1 MTHPSDRWIIC
12 YNGEVYTL
20 KEIKNELK
28 TLGEHFKSTS
38 DTEVILH
45 APVGENA

>member
-12 YNGEVYTL
+12 YNGEVYNF

-28 TLGEHFKSTS
+28 TLGSTLNQHP
-38 DTEVILH
+38 I
-45 APVGENA
+45 PK